1 MNKLVEVVKA
11 NKGLVIKGA
20 LAVGTLVA
28 AVAVAMV
35 LKAKGQDDESVEVE
49 TSTEE
54 LIEDPRH

>member
-35 LKAKGQDDESVEVE
+35 VKAKGENNELVEAE
-49 TSTEE
+49 ATTEE
-54 LIEDPRH
+54 VVEDPKH

>member
-11 NKGLVIKGA
+11 NKGLVIKGT

-54 LIEDPRH
+54 LIEDPKH

>member
-1 MNKLVEVVKA
+1 MNKLVEVVKT

-54 LIEDPRH
+54 LIEDPKH

>member
-28 AVAVAMV
+28 AVAVTMV
-35 LKAKGQDDESVEVE
+35 LKAKGQDNELVEAEATTEESVEE
-49 TSTEE
+49 
-54 LIEDPRH
+54 PKH